1 MYDRIH
7 GVSNPGLVPL
17 CLDSSRW
24 HLSSRDA
31 SSPVFF
37 LARTLLFTTYGTLRD
52 RINSGD
58 QGSLTIHTQCLQAT
72 FIPDTSH
79 DPATKLH
86 HQLMKAADT
95 STSFF
100 PAEHGT
106 PSTSRANLVGYGTSF
121 VPDTSETFQRKPS
134 NKLVKKRPS
143 KTRSTPPSLGGQSG
157 GSKEDAFVEA
167 VVSNLDMIISKRYGT
182 RKEQY
187 QNASAERSEPG
198 SLKGTY
204 INPPSSQMGQ
214 SSGEYS
220 SGGSPS
226 LGLKRAWSARDLH
239 SRQDVDDP
247 FGRGPP
253 VIIGRGAPRPGK
265 AGGNVS
271 GSTVTHQTDAAPLE
285 PTPEDPRG
293 TIIALYRPPPEEIS
307 ASKQIIGRNEP
318 TKLPSGAVPA
328 ERDDTVIAWYKPP
341 PPQNIELPKPRDDSQ
356 VQSYT
361 NPALTAPAAS
371 AEFTPTKVTPLSRA
385 SPQSS
390 PDIASDVP
398 PGLHVEPHLRTRPN
412 DVAHSDAQRAP
423 NLPRSSSCESTIL
436 SWPW

>member
-1 MYDRIH
+1 
-7 GVSNPGLVPL
+7 
-17 CLDSSRW
+17 
-24 HLSSRDA
+24 
-31 SSPVFF
+31 
-37 LARTLLFTTYGTLRD
+37 
-52 RINSGD
+52 
-58 QGSLTIHTQCLQAT
+58 
-72 FIPDTSH
+72 
-79 DPATKLH
+79 
-86 HQLMKAADT
+86 
-95 STSFF
+95 
-100 PAEHGT
+100 
-106 PSTSRANLVGYGTSF
+106 
-121 VPDTSETFQRKPS
+121 VPDTSEMFQRKPS

-157 GSKEDAFVEA
+157 GSQEDAFVEA
-167 VVSNLDMIISKRYGT
+167 VVSNLDMIISKRYGA
-182 RKEQY
+182 RKEHY
-187 QNASAERSEPG
+187 QNTSAERLDPG

-204 INPPSSQMGQ
+204 INPPSSHKGQ

-239 SRQDVDDP
+239 SRRDVDDP

-253 VIIGRGAPRPGK
+253 VIIGRAATGPGK
-265 AGGNVS
+265 AGNVS
-271 GSTVTHQTDAAPLE
+271 GSTLAHQTDAPLE
-285 PTPEDPRG
+285 LTPEDPRG
-293 TIIALYRPPPEEIS
+293 TIIALYRPPPEESS
-307 ASKQIIGRNEP
+307 ASKQIIGRNDP

-341 PPQNIELPKPRDDSQ
+341 PPQNIKLPKPRDDLQ

-385 SPQSS
+385 FPQSS
-390 PDIASDVP
+390 PDIASGVP

-412 DVAHSDAQRAP
+412 DVAHPDTQCAR
-423 NLPRSSSCESTIL
+423 NRPRSISCGSTIL